1 MKLFIIYKDQMLNAN
16 NSFLQIETHDDANV
30 PELAERLHSL
40 RKEYHDVMILTN
52 EDINELYSTARNSS
66 IQTMKEFY
74 EKKNDK

>member
-1 MKLFIIYKDQMLNAN
+1 MKLFIIHKDQV
-16 NSFLQIETHDDANV
+16 STDLQIEEHDDANV

-40 RKEYHDVMILTN
+40 RKQYHDVMILTN

-66 IQTMKEFY
+66 IRTMKEFY